1 MKGKIDQLYLKTG
14 HGQPM
19 QRVDEVMAEAGLGLV
34 GDLNYGVKKRQVL
47 LVERE
52 TLEAFDLLPGQIRE
66 NITVSGIQL
75 AGLPPGTMLEVG
87 QALLEITGDCAPCEF
102 IEDIRPGLRQAISGQ
117 RGTLCRVVDGGTLRV
132 QDPVRTIQPEA

>member
-1 MKGKIDQLYLKTG
+1 MKGKIEQLYLKVG

-19 QRVDEVMAEAGLGLV
+19 QAVAQAVAEGGLGLV

-52 TLEAFDLLPGQIRE
+52 TLEAFGLTPGQIRE

-75 AGLPPGTMLEVG
+75 AGLPTGTMLEVG
-87 QALLEITGDCAPCEF
+87 EALLEVTGDCAPCEF
-102 IEDIRPGLRQAISGQ
+102 IEDIRPGLRQAIGGR
-117 RGTLCRVVDGGTLRV
+117 RGTLCRVVGGGTLRL
-132 QDPVRTIQPEA
+132 QDSVRTIQPDT